1 MTLISLRIILWI
13 IWSYISYIRPSMP
26 AFGILI
32 KLKLRILI
40 NLVIKSLI
48 VNTIGLGIRVPIHS
62 LIRRPIGGI
71 NDCSF
76 Y

>member
-1 MTLISLRIILWI
+1 
-13 IWSYISYIRPSMP
+13 MP